1 MSNTDR
7 NFLDKL
13 GICPIW
19 LINSDL
25 SCLKKCLCEFNI
37 SSVDAENVRMVR
49 RRLQLKKYR
58 LESYNRS
65 RDLMDK
71 LLEEK
76 KGLESEVKSLLSEI
90 EKLKKEIA
98 H

>member
-1 MSNTDR
+1 MGQIPS
-7 NFLDKL
+7 
-13 GICPIW
+13 
-19 LINSDL
+19 L
-25 SCLKKCLCEFNI
+25 SKKCLCEFNI

-90 EKLKKEIA
+90 EKLKKEIS